1 MRSFYTLLLVS
12 LTVLACKKSDTVSPE
27 TLTGTWIEVSARQ
40 DTLIF
45 NLDHMGASLPASLTV
60 KRGKERNSTGDLL
73 PKIGSG
79 IYTYQLQGERIF
91 VRNLLSS
98 SSLGA
103 DYAIEQQGDILKV
116 ENFFE
121 LGFRQSP
128 TATRTFKRVRQ

>member
-1 MRSFYTLLLVS
+1 MRPFYTLLLFS
-12 LTVLACKKSDTVSPE
+12 LTVLSCKKSDTISPE

-45 NLDHMGASLPASLTV
+45 NLDHVGASLPASLTV
-60 KRGKERNSTGDLL
+60 KRGTERNSSGYLL

-79 IYTYQLQGERIF
+79 IYIYELQGERIF

-103 DYAIEQQGDILKV
+103 DYAIEQQGDRLMV

-128 TATRTFKRVRQ
+128 TATRTFTRVHR